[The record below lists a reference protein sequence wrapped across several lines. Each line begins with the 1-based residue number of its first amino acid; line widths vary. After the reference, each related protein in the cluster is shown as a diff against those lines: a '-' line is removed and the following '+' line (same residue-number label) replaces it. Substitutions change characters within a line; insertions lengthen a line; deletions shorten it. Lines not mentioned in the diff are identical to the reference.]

1 MYIRRL
7 FSLVLLFVAIA
18 LSQPAN
24 SADCSGNAMLTLR
37 ESQGGFVGKTGT
49 VWTINSDCSFTV
61 SRFVNDQTSEPQ
73 KRGQLTPE
81 QISSLS
87 RLLSD
92 PSVAQMPAQIGD
104 PAPVNPREITLTR
117 DSKTSV
123 LNLALGATDA
133 TILNTAG
140 AASPE
145 RRMIE
150 ILHAV
155 KKVTGTD

>member
-1 MYIRRL
+1 MYVRRL
-7 FSLVLLFVAIA
+7 FSLVLSFVAIA
-18 LSQPAN
+18 FSQPAN
-24 SADCSGNAMLTLR
+24 SADCRGNAMLTLR
-37 ESQGGFVGKTGT
+37 ESQGGFAGKTGT

-73 KRGQLTPE
+73 NRGQLTPE

-87 RLLSD
+87 RLLSE
-92 PSVAQMPAQIGD
+92 QMPTQIGD
-104 PAPVNPREITLTR
+104 PAPVNPRQITLTH

-123 LNLALGATDA
+123 LNLALGATDV
-133 TILNTAG
+133 TILNTTG

-150 ILHAV
+150 ILQAV
-155 KKVTGTD
+155 KKLTGTD

>member
-1 MYIRRL
+1 MYIHRL
-7 FSLVLLFVAIA
+7 FSLILSFVAIA
-18 LSQPAN
+18 FSQPAI
-24 SADCSGNAMLTLR
+24 SADCNGNAMLTLR

-73 KRGQLTPE
+73 KRGQLTPA
-81 QISSLS
+81 QASSLS
-87 RLLSD
+87 KLLSD
-92 PSVAQMPAQIGD
+92 TSAAQIPPQIGD
-104 PAPVNPREITLTR
+104 PAPVNPHQITLTH

-123 LNLALGATDA
+123 LNLASGATDV

-155 KKVTGTD
+155 KKLTGTD